1 MGSPQLS
8 RWARARRI
16 RSSKLAEKTY
26 TPEALNIVSNSP
38 PSQSYKEGSNA
49 LSELQSFDDNNNNN
63 DEEHEN
69 RLSSHRKREN
79 TIYMVSDGTG
89 WTAEHSVHAAL
100 GQFEHCLIDQ
110 GCPVDTHLFSGV
122 NLLFSIH
129 CAILCVILDV
139 LRLFLMQ
146 W

>member
-16 RSSKLAEKTY
+16 RSSKLAEK
-26 TPEALNIVSNSP
+26 PPP
-38 PSQSYKEGSNA
+38 PSETLNLVSTSPAFPQSYEGTNEE
-49 LSELQSFDDNNNNN
+49 LELQHFDDSGN
-63 DEEHEN
+63 E
-69 RLSSHRKREN
+69 LGSGPSQAGKREN

-110 GCPVDTHLFSGV
+110 GCPVNTHLFSQV
-122 NLLFSIH
+122 YLFSLS
-129 CAILCVILDV
+129 ILHFSFFYE
-139 LRLFLMQ
+139 RR
-146 W
+146 